1 MMDERCRYFNPGPVW
16 VRPEIRKTLT
26 GPMIGHRTQ
35 AFRDL
40 YDGILDRLRRL
51 FRTEQH
57 VFVASSSGTG
67 LMEGALLNTVAR
79 SVLVTTIGAFSERWE
94 SIASH
99 VGIEVDHLQGEWGS
113 TVEPGALADRFIGRR
128 HHYDAVTITHNE
140 TSTGVMTDLELLASV
155 VREESS
161 DTLILVDAVS
171 SLGGA
176 PVEFDQWGLDVCLA
190 STQKCL
196 GLPPGLTV
204 FAVSERAMECARKKT
219 YRGTYFDFLE
229 YHKHAASGP
238 STPFTPAL
246 PLFYALEAQL
256 EYIIE
261 EESLDE
267 RWRRHRA
274 MRDRTI
280 ERTASFADLV
290 CERSNASPT
299 VSALR
304 PRNGMTGREIV
315 HAMRQRGYV
324 IGSGYGQWK
333 EETFRIGHMGDVSI
347 DELDEM
353 LDVLERV
360 CR

>member
-1 MMDERCRYFNPGPVW
+1 MDETCRYFNPGPVW
-16 VRPEIRKTLT
+16 VRPALLKEMT

-35 AFRDL
+35 EFRDL

-67 LMEGALLNTVAR
+67 LMEGALLNTVPR

-99 VGIEVDHLQGEWGS
+99 AGIEVDHLHGEWGS
-113 TVEPGALADRFIGRR
+113 TVDPGALQDRFVGRR

-140 TSTGVMTDLELLASV
+140 TSTGVMTDLQLLASL
-155 VREESS
+155 VREESR

-176 PVEFDQWGLDVCLA
+176 PIEFDQWGLDVCFA
-190 STQKCL
+190 STQKCI

-204 FAVSERAMECARKKT
+204 FAVSERAMERARQKT

-229 YHKHAASGP
+229 YEKHAASGP
-238 STPFTPAL
+238 STPFTPAVS
-246 PLFYALEAQL
+246 LFYALETQL

-261 EESLDE
+261 DE
-267 RWRRHRA
+267 TLEQRWQRHRT

-280 ERTASFADLV
+280 ERTSSFATLV
-290 CERSNASPT
+290 CERPNASPT

-304 PRNGMTGREIV
+304 PTCGMSGREVV
-315 HAMRQRGYV
+315 HAMRQKGFV
-324 IGSGYGQWK
+324 IGSGYGRWK
-333 EETFRIGHMGDVSI
+333 DETFRIGHMGDVSV
-347 DELDEM
+347 EALDEM

-360 CR
+360 CE